1 MTIETELLDP
11 AEIEAALPALAEI
24 LQGCVEAGASVGF
37 VLPFTVED
45 ALSFWQG
52 LLPAFRSGERRLLI
66 ARCDGR
72 IAGTVQLVLAGMP
85 NGRHRAEIA
94 KLLVDPAQRR
104 QGAAR
109 ALMQAAEA
117 AAQHLGRSLLVLDTV
132 TGGIA
137 ESLYLELGFVSV
149 GRVPR
154 YALSTMGVLETTHI
168 LYKLLPEG

>member
-1 MTIETELLDP
+1 MTEIEGLDP
-11 AEIEAALPALAEI
+11 AEIDAALPALAGI
-24 LQGCVEAGASVGF
+24 LHGCVQAGASVGF

-45 ALSFWQG
+45 ALGFWQG
-52 LLPAFRSGERRLLI
+52 LLPAFRSGERRLLV
-66 ARCDGR
+66 ARRDGR

-104 QGAAR
+104 HGVAR
-109 ALMQAAEA
+109 ALMLAAEA
-117 AAQHLGRSLLVLDTV
+117 AARRCGRSLLVLDTV

-137 ESLYLELGFVSV
+137 ESLYRDLGFISV
-149 GRVPR
+149 GRVPN
-154 YALSTMGVLETTHI
+154 YALSTTGVLETTHI